1 MTTESEVQIRD
12 AQPNDAETLR
22 EVTLLAYAQY
32 AETMKPDDWS
42 LYVRHIKST
51 LRQVAESVAA
61 GDGTLEQLV
70 AVLRGE
76 VVGTVLLYPPGS
88 DTYRTEDSKVGSY
101 PEVRLLAVPPS
112 ARGAGVGQRLMD
124 ECVAR
129 ARRAGASQL
138 GLHTLEPMAAARFIY
153 ERMGFRSVPDLDF
166 QPFDDLAAEAYVLD
180 L

>member
-1 MTTESEVQIRD
+1 MASESEVQVRE
-12 AQPNDAETLR
+12 AEPGDAEIVR
-22 EVTLLAYAQY
+22 QVTLAAYAQY

-42 LYVRHIKST
+42 LYERHIEST
-51 LRQVAESVAA
+51 LRKVAESVAA
-61 GDGTLEQLV
+61 EDGTLQQLV
-70 AVLRGE
+70 ATLGGE

-88 DTYRTEDSKVGSY
+88 DTYRTEDSKVGNY

-112 ARGAGVGQRLMD
+112 ARGTGVGQRLMD

-129 ARRAGASQL
+129 ARRSGASRL
-138 GLHTLEPMAAARFIY
+138 GLHTMTPMSAARHIY

-166 QPFDDLAAEAYVLD
+166 QPFEDLAAEAYVLD